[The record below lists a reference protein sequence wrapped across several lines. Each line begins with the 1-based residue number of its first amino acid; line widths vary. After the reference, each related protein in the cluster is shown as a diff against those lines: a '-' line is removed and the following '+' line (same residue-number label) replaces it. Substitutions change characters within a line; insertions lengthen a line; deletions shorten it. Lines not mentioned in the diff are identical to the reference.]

1 MRRRNK
7 KSFKNIGVLNLTDKY
22 ADLDVDTLRMLLVRR
37 DEQIIELRESLEEAD
52 SLLAEEGYDRD

>member
-1 MRRRNK
+1 M
-7 KSFKNIGVLNLTDKY
+7 TDKY